1 MKARNTSK
9 PMEQPEEGSHF
20 ARLVGIVDL
29 GHQPGFEWQGK
40 EVESAY
46 KIRLSYE
53 LVNSK
58 MSDGRP
64 FWVHED
70 ITNSDNEKSTLALRV
85 RTLKGSFDNLFGMIG
100 SPCLVTVKLDKKGYA
115 KVDGQGG
122 VAQVPGGMEVAP
134 LSNPSFTFS
143 LEEPD
148 LKVFE
153 SLPEFVQNR
162 IKENLDYS
170 GSTLETA
177 LNNDTAPY

>member
-20 ARLVGIVDL
+20 ARLVGMVDL

-40 EVESAY
+40 EIASAY
-46 KIRLSYE
+46 KIRFTYE

-70 ITNSDNEKSTLALRV
+70 VTNSDNEKSTLSLRV
-85 RTLKGSFDNLFGMIG
+85 RTLKGSFDNLFSMIG
-100 SPCLVTVKLDKKGYA
+100 NPCLVTVIHDKKGYA

-122 VAQVPGGMEVAP
+122 VSQVPGGMEVAP
-134 LSNPSFTFS
+134 LQNPTFQFT
-143 LEEPD
+143 LDNPD
-148 LKVFE
+148 LELFE
-153 SLPEFVQNR
+153 TFPEFVQNR
-162 IKENLDYS
+162 IKENLDYPGSALEAALS
-170 GSTLETA
+170 GSSEA
-177 LNNDTAPY
+177 F